1 MKRTSFLFAMPLAVV
16 RVVVAA
22 RTDTFQPGI
31 SEPYTANGTSGDRTL
46 LGYTSLRTLF

>member
-16 RVVVAA
+16 RVVIAA

-31 SEPYTANGTSGDRTL
+31 FEPYTANDTSGNTTL
-46 LGYTSLRTLF
+46 LGYTSLRALF